1 MMNNFTLDQISEF
14 IYKEAECLDEK
25 NWTQWLDFY
34 IDDCVFWAPAW
45 INESTYTSNPEEELN
60 LFYLKGKQH
69 LVDRIYRIETGDSF
83 ASVPMDRTTHLITN
97 IRVNA
102 RSTQQISV
110 KSNWL
115 VHSYG
120 MRESQNRG
128 GFYEFQ
134 FVSVNDQI
142 KISQKKII
150 LIDDKLVGPI
160 DIFHI

>member
-1 MMNNFTLDQISEF
+1 MHGALRGFS
-14 IYKEAECLDEK
+14 
-25 NWTQWLDFY
+25 
-34 IDDCVFWAPAW
+34 
-45 INESTYTSNPEEELN
+45 ST
-60 LFYLKGKQH
+60 
-69 LVDRIYRIETGDSF
+69 
-83 ASVPMDRTTHLITN
+83 SVPLI
-97 IRVNA
+97 
-102 RSTQQISV
+102 QISV

-134 FVSVNDQI
+134 LVSANDQI
-142 KISQKKII
+142 KILQKKII